1 MSAAA
6 VRLRGA
12 GNAAAGRVLLFM
24 AVALLCAP
32 VARAAPPEAQI
43 YLLYLRGYLEGLLD
57 ARFPGLELSV
67 ERLEADGSI
76 VLDSPVCLGPWQRRD
91 IERLVLGTGRVAGVA
106 WNPPPAHCGG
116 EGPPEKERPPREP
129 RVMFHALPESELF
142 APPLA
147 DPRQPRFSM
156 SYQRYRTPNESFRAA
171 SVALGEYFGLASGFL
186 GRSGSSQIGIQAAVF
201 ALFNL
206 DAPSN
211 DLVNADYWVG
221 IPLSYR
227 RGAWSFLLRLYHQ
240 SSHLGD
246 EFILGNPG
254 VERVNL
260 SYENLEFIASREWEF
275 LRIYAGAG
283 HIVNTSPK
291 SPALEP
297 WSARGGV
304 EYVYPN
310 ALAGL
315 EFVAAADIHTS
326 EELDWKYSR
335 SYQAGFK
342 FRGNGPRRVRLML
355 EHYRGHS
362 PNGQFFR
369 EKLRYTGI
377 GLYFGF

>member
-1 MSAAA
+1 MMSAA
-6 VRLRGA
+6 VTRLRDTGR
-12 GNAAAGRVLLFM
+12 AAAGRVLLFV
-24 AVALLCAP
+24 ALALLCAP
-32 VARAAPPEAQI
+32 LGRAESPI
-43 YLLYLRGYLEGLLD
+43 YLRGYLEGLLD
-57 ARFPGLELSV
+57 ARFPGLGLSV
-67 ERLEADGSI
+67 ERFEADGSV
-76 VLDSPVCLGPWQRRD
+76 VLSSSLCLGPWQRRD
-91 IERLVLGTGRVAGVA
+91 VERLVLGSGRVAGVA
-106 WNPPPAHCGG
+106 WDSPPARCGS
-116 EGPPEKERPPREP
+116 EAPPEQERPPREP
-129 RVMFHALPESELF
+129 RIVFHALPERELF
-142 APPLA
+142 APLIA

-156 SYQRYRTPNESFRAA
+156 SYQRYRTPHESFRAA

-186 GRSGSSQIGIQAAVF
+186 GRSGSSQVGIQAAVF

-211 DLVNADYWVG
+211 DLVNADYWIG

-254 VERVNL
+254 VQRVNL
-260 SYENLEFIASREWEF
+260 SYENLEFIASHEWEA

-283 HIVNTSPK
+283 YIVNTSSK

-315 EFVAAADIHTS
+315 EFVAAADLHTS

-342 FRGNGPRRVRLML
+342 FRGDGPRRVWLML